1 MRGRRGK
8 LYVHGTP
15 NDTSSPYKPLYCLSS
30 YNKIYYEKALTSNLK
45 AKGTTEVHPPQSCVF
60 NLFHSPNYMP
70 NYNPFNAGLCL
81 ASFRNAVFR
90 I

>member
-1 MRGRRGK
+1 MSM
-8 LYVHGTP
+8 GTP
-15 NDTSSPYKPLYCLSS
+15 NETSSPYKPLYYLSS
-30 YNKIYYEKALTSNLK
+30 YNKMYYEKALTSNLK
-45 AKGTTEVHPPQSCVF
+45 AKGITEVHTPSVF